1 MIRMSAPAPTP
12 RHLLRWIVLAVV
24 AVLIALAIALAIHVH
39 NLLQPQRFTTLLENN
54 LAAIGLRLNLEA
66 PAEPTLF
73 PRPGV
78 KLKAFSLTIAG
89 SNTPVLQADA
99 ATIVVPWRVL
109 LHGDVAIERVDVEA
123 PRVDL
128 DELGALMKRLPHHAG
143 PPTLPTITT
152 GVDMSHGTLTRNGSP
167 LLFDFSVETGALAPG
182 QAFRMDLSA
191 RTASGHRFSAV
202 LATVPST
209 AHPGVIE
216 FHALHFNLA
225 EQQGMSLQVAG
236 QGTWHGGNAFAM
248 QLQGTLRHR
257 SLAPAPAA
265 SAAAGAAASTATTAG
280 AAARSDRIVTD
291 RIALDVSPAQGG
303 APMTVAMKLEG
314 DDVHADL
321 RLQPAEF
328 GHWWKR
334 LLSAQPGPAPQPMP
348 FTGKAEVQQLDFG
361 WLKASGLSIE
371 AGPDLPPAS
380 GASTS
385 APAAAASH

>member
-1 MIRMSAPAPTP
+1 MPAAPPTP
-12 RHLLRWIVLAVV
+12 RHLLRWIVLAVI

-54 LAAIGLRLNLEA
+54 LAAIGLRLNIQA
-66 PAEPTLF
+66 PAKPTLF

-89 SNTPVLQADA
+89 SNTPVLQANG
-99 ATIVVPWRVL
+99 ATIVVPWRAL

-128 DELGALMKRLPHHAG
+128 DELGTLLKRLPHHAG

-152 GVDMSHGTLTRNGSP
+152 GVDMSHGTLTHNGSP
-167 LLFDFSVETGALAPG
+167 LLFDLSVETGALAPG

-191 RTASGHRFSAV
+191 RTATGHGFSAV

-209 AHPGVIE
+209 AHSGVIE
-216 FHALHFNLA
+216 FDALRFNLT
-225 EQQGMSLQVAG
+225 EQQGMSLQLAG
-236 QGTWHGGNAFAM
+236 QGSWRGGNAFAM
-248 QLQGTLRHR
+248 QLKGSVRHR
-257 SLAPAPAA
+257 SLAPPPASAPAS
-265 SAAAGAAASTATTAG
+265 SAT
-280 AAARSDRIVTD
+280 AARAVVQADHIVTD
-291 RIALDVSPAQGG
+291 RIGLDVSPAQG
-303 APMTVAMKLEG
+303 AVPMTVALKLDG

-321 RLQPAEF
+321 HLQPTEF

-334 LLSAQPGPAPQPMP
+334 LLAAKPGPAPQPMP

-380 GASTS
+380 GATTA